1 MVGVDPTN
9 KASRESIFA
18 SLWRRW
24 LAKRHRDRVRALSR
38 VRFRLTREGVHFVGL
53 LLFVFLGAVIRDI
66 NLLILLAGAMIGLLL
81 LQWRFNART
90 LLGLS
95 ARRRLPHS
103 TSVARLTDVP
113 VQVSNSKRWLGAWLV
128 LIEDPLQKVLPK
140 AVKLPERG
148 AALVD
153 EIRPKGIGS
162 VQYQLTFHQR
172 GRYRVGPSTLS
183 TRFPLGLGRGAR
195 TVDNASEILVRPR
208 LGQLTARV
216 EHLFYQQ
223 MHGNAMSAPRTGL
236 NEAEFY
242 GLRPWATGDSRRWI
256 HWRTTARLGELSVR
270 QFERQQRR
278 QLCVMLDLYQADM
291 NETSEPLEKCLAFM
305 ATLATSMAVRG
316 GDRLAVAVAGKA
328 VYASPSV
335 QGSVLVENLLDQ
347 LAIVQGSTQPDLPQ
361 AVRALRIPLQNNPY
375 LLVISTR
382 EDRAA
387 SMRASFGEVGKR
399 LLSRLQI
406 NWVNVSNGDLE
417 SYFEWT

>member
-1 MVGVDPTN
+1 
-9 KASRESIFA
+9 
-18 SLWRRW
+18 
-24 LAKRHRDRVRALSR
+24 
-38 VRFRLTREGVHFVGL
+38 
-53 LLFVFLGAVIRDI
+53 
-66 NLLILLAGAMIGLLL
+66 
-81 LQWRFNART
+81 
-90 LLGLS
+90 
-95 ARRRLPHS
+95 
-103 TSVARLTDVP
+103 
-113 VQVSNSKRWLGAWLV
+113 
-128 LIEDPLQKVLPK
+128 
-140 AVKLPERG
+140 
-148 AALVD
+148 
-153 EIRPKGIGS
+153 
-162 VQYQLTFHQR
+162 
-172 GRYRVGPSTLS
+172 
-183 TRFPLGLGRGAR
+183 
-195 TVDNASEILVRPR
+195 
-208 LGQLTARV
+208 
-216 EHLFYQQ
+216 